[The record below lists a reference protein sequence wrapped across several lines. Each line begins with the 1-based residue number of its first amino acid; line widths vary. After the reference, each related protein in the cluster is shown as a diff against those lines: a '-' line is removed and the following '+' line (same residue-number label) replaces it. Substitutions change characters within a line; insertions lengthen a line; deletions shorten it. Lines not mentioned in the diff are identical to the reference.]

1 MSKEKMPKAIHEGT
15 IEIGDK
21 KLGCAVLND
30 GTRIIS
36 RSAIFRAFGRT
47 RRGRA
52 KGEIRVLNVPAFLDA
67 KNLQPFVG
75 EDLIGVLKQ
84 IDYIDKKGKED
95 SGYDA
100 LILPMLCKVYLDA
113 RATKSPET
121 GRSILTKSQE
131 PLARASEIL
140 LLGLSNIGIIAL
152 VDEATGYQYERE
164 RDELQQILKA
174 YISEE
179 LLKWTKTFPDVY
191 YKEIFRLNG
200 WDFTVQNIKKR
211 PGVVGKWTNKI
222 IYEQLP
228 KGVLTELKKNTPKS
242 PAGNY
247 TARFFQSLTSDIGN
261 PHLQNQLNSVI
272 TLMQV
277 SDNWKHFIQ
286 QFNKLVDR
294 RRGQLELKF
303 EDLEPP
309 KEIKP
314 KRQNKGFD
322 LVLSALLSVPPPKK

>member
-100 LILPMLCKVYLDA
+100 L
-113 RATKSPET
+113 
-121 GRSILTKSQE
+121 
-131 PLARASEIL
+131 
-140 LLGLSNIGIIAL
+140 
-152 VDEATGYQYERE
+152 
-164 RDELQQILKA
+164 
-174 YISEE
+174 
-179 LLKWTKTFPDVY
+179 
-191 YKEIFRLNG
+191 
-200 WDFTVQNIKKR
+200 
-211 PGVVGKWTNKI
+211 
-222 IYEQLP
+222 
-228 KGVLTELKKNTPKS
+228 
-242 PAGNY
+242 
-247 TARFFQSLTSDIGN
+247 
-261 PHLQNQLNSVI
+261 
-272 TLMQV
+272 
-277 SDNWKHFIQ
+277 
-286 QFNKLVDR
+286 
-294 RRGQLELKF
+294 
-303 EDLEPP
+303 
-309 KEIKP
+309 
-314 KRQNKGFD
+314 
-322 LVLSALLSVPPPKK
+322 